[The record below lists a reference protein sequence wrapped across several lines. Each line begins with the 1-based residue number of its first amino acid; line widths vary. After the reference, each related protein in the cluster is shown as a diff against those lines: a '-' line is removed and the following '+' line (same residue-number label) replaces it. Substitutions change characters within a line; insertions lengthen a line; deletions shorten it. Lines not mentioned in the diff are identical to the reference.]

1 MSRSSA
7 QSTRVHAL
15 ALAVAIVAVACSESS
30 EPEDSNA
37 TTGGSAGS
45 SAGTNDGAGTTSGG
59 TGADTTGGASSGTA
73 GTPTS
78 GAGGGNG
85 GSPSNG
91 GASGAALGGGAG
103 EAGESTAGNGA
114 LSGSGNGGGGGDSG
128 SAGSSGSA
136 GASGT
141 TNDAVASPGCGT
153 ENAASGTFSIDVDG
167 TEREYILKLPD
178 AYDPEHPYPL
188 VFGWHGRMYDAEW
201 VANGEPPLTGPYF
214 GIESEAA
221 GRAIFVAPQALE
233 TGWSDQDGR
242 DLAFAMAMVAR
253 FEAELCLDRSRIFST
268 GFSFGA
274 IMTLVLGC
282 AEGDVFRAI
291 APMSG
296 SLSNGCPAADRP
308 VAYWSSH
315 GTDDTTVTPAQGEA
329 ARDEFLARNHCEAT
343 STVTTPEGCLSYDGC
358 DPGYPV
364 TFCTFEGAHVPA
376 PFAGTAIWSFFSQ
389 L

>member
-1 MSRSSA
+1 MSRSP
-7 QSTRVHAL
+7 QFTRVHAL
-15 ALAVAIVAVACSESS
+15 ALAVAVVSAACSESS
-30 EPEDSNA
+30 EPEDSSA
-37 TTGGSAGS
+37 TAGGSAGS

-59 TGADTTGGASSGTA
+59 TGAGTSGGASSGTA
-73 GTPTS
+73 GTQTS
-78 GAGGGNG
+78 GNG

-91 GASGAALGGGAG
+91 GASGAALGGSAG
-103 EAGESTAGNGA
+103 EAGETAGGGAPSGAGNG
-114 LSGSGNGGGGGDSG
+114 GSDSG

-136 GASGT
+136 GAAGT
-141 TNDAVASPGCGT
+141 TNDAVASPGCGA
-153 ENAASGTFSIDVDG
+153 ENAASGTFTIDVDG

-233 TGWSDQDGR
+233 TGWSDQNGR

-253 FEAELCLDRSRIFST
+253 FEAELCLDRSRLFST

-329 ARDEFLARNHCEAT
+329 ARDEFLARNHCDAT
-343 STVTTPEGCLSYDGC
+343 STETTPEGCLSYDGC

-364 TFCTFEGAHVPA
+364 TFCTFAGAHVPA

>member
-1 MSRSSA
+1 MSRSS
-7 QSTRVHAL
+7 QFTRVRAL
-15 ALAVAIVAVACSESS
+15 ALAVAIVAAACSESS
-30 EPEDSNA
+30 EPEDSTA
-37 TTGGSAGS
+37 TAGGSGDS
-45 SAGTNDGAGTTSGG
+45 SAGTNDSAGTTSGG
-59 TGADTTGGASSGTA
+59 TGANTSGGASSGTA
-73 GTPTS
+73 GTQTS
-78 GAGGGNG
+78 GNG

-91 GASGAALGGGAG
+91 GASGAAPGGSAG

-114 LSGSGNGGGGGDSG
+114 LSGAGNGGSDSG

-136 GASGT
+136 GAAGT
-141 TNDAVASPGCGT
+141 TNDAVASPGCGA
-153 ENAASGTFSIDVDG
+153 ENAASGTFTVDVDG

-221 GRAIFVAPQALE
+221 GRAIFVAPQALD
-233 TGWSDQDGR
+233 TGWSDQNGR

-329 ARDEFLARNHCEAT
+329 ARDEFLARNHCDAT
-343 STVTTPEGCLSYDGC
+343 STETTPQGCLSYDGC

>member
-1 MSRSSA
+1 MSRSS
-7 QSTRVHAL
+7 QFTRVRAL
-15 ALAVAIVAVACSESS
+15 ALAVAIVAAACSESS
-30 EPEDSNA
+30 EPEDSTA
-37 TTGGSAGS
+37 TAGGSAGS
-45 SAGTNDGAGTTSGG
+45 SAGTNDSAGTTSGD
-59 TGADTTGGASSGTA
+59 TGANTSGGASSGTA
-73 GTPTS
+73 GTQTS
-78 GAGGGNG
+78 GNG

-91 GASGAALGGGAG
+91 GASGAAPGGSAG

-114 LSGSGNGGGGGDSG
+114 LSGAGNGGSDSG

-136 GASGT
+136 GAAGT
-141 TNDAVASPGCGT
+141 TNDAVASPGCGA
-153 ENAASGTFSIDVDG
+153 ENAASGTFTVDVDG

-221 GRAIFVAPQALE
+221 GRAIFVAPQALD
-233 TGWSDQDGR
+233 TGWSDQNGR

-315 GTDDTTVTPAQGEA
+315 GADDTTVTPAQGEA
-329 ARDEFLARNHCEAT
+329 ARDEFLARNHCDAT
-343 STVTTPEGCLSYDGC
+343 STETTPEGCLSYDGC